1 LAKNLRGGEQVHPRL
16 SGGNYTSLEHVG
28 STSIPSLWAKP
39 IIDIISGVEGRADVE
54 SCRML
59 LLSLGYDDTS
69 SGDNPDW
76 YYCLA
81 KTAHIPGFHLHLVR
95 EGSPHH
101 LKHILFR
108 DWLRTHPSDTEAYK
122 KLKLSLSQKHR
133 TIGSPILTL
142 KPSS

>member
-1 LAKNLRGGEQVHPRL
+1 
-16 SGGNYTSLEHVG
+16 VG

-39 IIDIISGVEGRADVE
+39 IIDIISGMDGTADAE

-59 LLSLGYDDTS
+59 LLSLGYDDIR

-95 EGSPHH
+95 ERSPHH

-133 TIGSPILTL
+133 NDRVAYTDAKTEFINGIVDKS
-142 KPSS
+142 KKS